1 MRIITD
7 EIIDRFRE
15 IKAGTEDARQELHET
30 REQIMEDQFGKI
42 YFPTYIPQYPEIDFD
57 KVSNTINKTYIGLTS
72 MLQGFQ
78 KCIA

>member
-1 MRIITD
+1 MYHFRLRIITD

-42 YFPTYIPQYPEIDFD
+42 YFPTYIHLSRPRLALPCSALI
-57 KVSNTINKTYIGLTS
+57 
-72 MLQGFQ
+72 LQ
-78 KCIA
+78 